1 MRKSSGILC
10 ALAAALFPV
19 NVALAQ
25 SKPPAKKTARHGDW
39 FAKVLV
45 DKMTDAKECLVLNA
59 KDPYVSVDPVG
70 RLDINYRGRGGIAGY
85 QYRIDSHPASPY
97 QLLPPGRTDV
107 LSVSDVR
114 DEFNTARR
122 LLIQGETVLGRP
134 ISLEYDLRGLGA
146 AKEEAAKLC
155 STS

>member
-1 MRKSSGILC
+1 MIRGLVIACGLL
-10 ALAAALFPV
+10 LAANMAS
-19 NVALAQ
+19 AQ
-25 SKPPAKKTARHGDW
+25 SKAPTKKPARHGDW

-59 KDPYVSVDPVG
+59 KDPHVSVDPVG
-70 RLDINYRGRGGIAGY
+70 RLDINYRGRGGVAGF
-85 QYRIDSHPASPY
+85 QYRIDSLAASPY

-146 AKEEAAKLC
+146 AREEATKLC
-155 STS
+155 TAS

>member
-1 MRKSSGILC
+1 MMIRGLAIASGLL
-10 ALAAALFPV
+10 LAV
-19 NVALAQ
+19 NMASAQ
-25 SKPPAKKTARHGDW
+25 SKAPTKKPARHGDW

-70 RLDINYRGRGGIAGY
+70 RLDINYRGRGGVAGY
-85 QYRIDSHPASPY
+85 QYRIDSNPASPY

-114 DEFNTARR
+114 DEFNSARR

-134 ISLEYDLRGLGA
+134 ISLEYDMRGFEKARADAVKQCEGA
-146 AKEEAAKLC
+146 A
-155 STS
+155 